1 MEQNSFLS
9 AHTGSVSEVLGVKV
23 MILLFNA
30 THLFS
35 HSVPLGTGSVGLSGK
50 KGKENGFFLIG
61 KSTLS
66 QG

>member
-30 THLFS
+30 THVFS

-50 KGKENGFFLIG
+50 KGNSLFLIG

>member
-30 THLFS
+30 THVFS
-35 HSVPLGTGSVGLSGK
+35 HSVPLGTGSVSLSGEK
-50 KGKENGFFLIG
+50 ANGLFLIG

>member
-30 THLFS
+30 THVFS
-35 HSVPLGTGSVGLSGK
+35 HSVPLGTGSVGLSGER
-50 KGKENGFFLIG
+50 GDGLFLIG